1 MVLLADL
8 SQPCWPSEVGVV
20 IHSRNID
27 GDGLDVVLLAEQ
39 KSFLECVIIS
49 FSKVLNLFVCVNAIQ
64 REDSLSRRGSLG

>member
-1 MVLLADL
+1 M
-8 SQPCWPSEVGVV
+8 

-39 KSFLECVIIS
+39 KSFLECVITS

-64 REDSLSRRGSLG
+64 GEDSLSRRGSLG